1 MAMTQEQESH
11 ALVQRWQRTF
21 SEHKD
26 DIRGEYDPALDTY
39 YLMIGEPRPA
49 GTIELSDVLLRI
61 DLETGDLVGF
71 EVPHARRFL
80 AKQHPAGENMHV
92 RHQDPQHNLW
102 RHTLQRA
109 EEALIAPASSAL
121 GALAWHT

>member
-1 MAMTQEQESH
+1 MAMTQEQESR

-26 DIRGEYDPALDTY
+26 DIRGEYDPVLDTY
-39 YLMIGEPRPA
+39 YLTIGAPRPA

-80 AKQHPAGENMHV
+80 AKQHPSSEDLQDLHMRPH
-92 RHQDPQHNLW
+92 DPQHNLW

-121 GALAWHT
+121 AALV